1 MTDKPE
7 AKLDLTSLDGIRQT
21 FEERQRKSGKG
32 FHALGD
38 EVLSAYW
45 QAAERTPKPVSAMTF
60 RNFLQGKTTLR
71 DPTGLELYFRVLGAG
86 DDEMRVIVGTL
97 QRALDRRLAQPRT
110 QAAQRAFD
118 GLSLAGM
125 PYSRALVECEVVT
138 RLEDSVAAPLTHLTP
153 REYLLGPDGVE
164 DESNDPE
171 RWGLL
176 QHLDEVIR
184 IMARL
189 DQRLT
194 EGLEAIPEGDRV
206 RRRAQAAADLR
217 EAAGVYAHWLTT
229 RPRAGDI
236 LFSRRRFMLH
246 GFFPETERRLAIAR
260 AKRISRIV
268 FGFTDR
274 LARECFVADA
284 REKALLQSPRAETA
298 LEMAAERILAIVN
311 SFYLTIVQGSL
322 GTAAAFHATY
332 QLRSENRGEPL
343 GTGPTHE
350 LLTRSYDDTVRVA
363 NQRLEED
370 VRVPYGELAQ
380 IYTDHFQSAQSVM
393 LELWESDYAP
403 HVTRQ
408 SLSLLLGALHTQGV
422 IDDKRFLALSKDLFT
437 GKDAQRI
444 LGARHD
450 GGAFDELCTLLK

>member
-1 MTDKPE
+1 MTDKP
-7 AKLDLTSLDGIRQT
+7 APKLDLTSLDGIRAT
-21 FEERQRKSGKG
+21 FEERQRSSGKG

-45 QAAERTPKPVSAMTF
+45 QAGERLAKPVSAMTF

-71 DPTGLELYFRVLGAG
+71 DPTGLELYFRALGAG
-86 DDEMRVIVGTL
+86 DDEMRTIVGTL
-97 QRALDRRLAQPRT
+97 QRALDRRLAMPRT

-153 REYLLGPDGVE
+153 REYLLGPDGLE
-164 DESNDPE
+164 DAGNDSE

-176 QHLDEVIR
+176 QHLDDLTR
-184 IMARL
+184 TMARL
-189 DQRLT
+189 DQHLT
-194 EGLEAIPEGDRV
+194 EGLEAVPESDRLG
-206 RRRAQAAADLR
+206 RTAQAAADLR
-217 EAAGVYAHWLTT
+217 EAASVYAFWLTT

-246 GFFPETERRLAIAR
+246 GFFPETERKLAIAR
-260 AKRISRIV
+260 AKRVSRIV

-274 LARECFVADA
+274 LARECFAADDDQ
-284 REKALLQSPRAETA
+284 LLRTPRAENA

-311 SFYLTIVQGSL
+311 AFYLGVVQGSL
-322 GTAAAFHATY
+322 GTAATFHATF
-332 QLRSENRGEPL
+332 QLRSENRGEPF
-343 GTGPTHE
+343 GFGPTHE
-350 LLTRSYDDTVRVA
+350 RLISVYEATVRAA

-380 IYTDHFQSAQSVM
+380 IYTDHFQGAQSVM
-393 LELWESDYAP
+393 LELWETDYAP
-403 HVTRQ
+403 HLVRQ
-408 SLSLLLGALHTQGV
+408 SLSLLLGALHEQGV
-422 IDDKRFLALSKDLFT
+422 VDDKRFLAFTKELFT
-437 GKDAQRI
+437 GKDAERV
-444 LGARHD
+444 LTARHEKST
-450 GGAFDELCTLLK
+450 FDTLCAELK